1 MDLSTFEETFTF
13 EDIVKYLGLSNSSV
27 NLIKTLKL
35 EDDFVRFFEGRNDIN
50 FCKQDLKC
58 IFSKKAIIGY
68 MTSLDD
74 VVVLDSNV
82 KPESM
87 ILFIEGDEFSKE
99 NVEKALEV
107 VKNNTGVNVNCYFG
121 FNKSD
126 KNRVIGLLTGN

>member
-1 MDLSTFEETFTF
+1 MAKQQ
-13 EDIVKYLGLSNSSV
+13 DIVEYLGLSDTSV

-35 EDDFVRFFEGRNDIN
+35 EDDFVRFFEGREDIN
-50 FCKQDLKC
+50 FCKQDLKH
-58 IFSKKAIIGY
+58 IFNGKEIIGY

-74 VVVLDSNV
+74 VVILDSNA

-87 ILFIEGDEFSKE
+87 MLFIEGDEFTRE

-107 VKNNTGVNVNCYFG
+107 VKNKTGTELNCLPG
-121 FNKSD
+121 FKKSD